1 MMKCGNEA
9 DGNVVRDVLGMGEA
23 DCDSGISLYG
33 NNIYRPR
40 ALVVAL
46 EVTPLSDQTRPQHP
60 SPGSLQA
67 SLRGVRGP
75 VISIGLAIRRTTA
88 SAAAARRFN

>member
-1 MMKCGNEA
+1 MH
-9 DGNVVRDVLGMGEA
+9 DVVGMGEA
-23 DCDSGISLYG
+23 DCDIGISLYRQQQ
-33 NNIYRPR
+33 YRSR

-46 EVTPLSDQTRPQHP
+46 EVSPAETDQTRPQHP

-75 VISIGLAIRRTTA
+75 VIIA
-88 SAAAARRFN
+88 SAWRSGAAAARRFN

>member
-1 MMKCGNEA
+1 
-9 DGNVVRDVLGMGEA
+9 MGEA
-23 DCDSGISLYG
+23 DCDIGISLYRS
-33 NNIYRPR
+33 NIYRPR

-67 SLRGVRGP
+67 SLRGVVRGGYRGP
-75 VISIGLAIRRTTA
+75 VISIGLAIRR
-88 SAAAARRFN
+88 SGRAAFQLNIRRSFLSSSC

>member
-1 MMKCGNEA
+1 M
-9 DGNVVRDVLGMGEA
+9 RDVLGMGEA
-23 DCDSGISLYG
+23 DCDIGISLYR

-75 VISIGLAIRRTTA
+75 GHQHRLGDPAHHRVSSGRAAFQLNIRR
-88 SAAAARRFN
+88 SFLSSSC